1 MAPVRTDIGQS
12 LVAPGEPGRPRELK
26 QDCEVIQSNTS
37 LSSTASELF
46 YTYCILL
53 LLLFFTVIQF

>member
-37 LSSTASELF
+37 LSPTASELF
-46 YTYCILL
+46 YT
-53 LLLFFTVIQF
+53 